1 MPFIALGA
9 LILLVLV
16 WVGRGRSIFQRR
28 DWRITSGAFALA
40 ALAGAA
46 YSAIREAW
54 APALGL
60 LAMSAWL
67 AVSAR
72 RTASKRPTAP
82 RSSQMSSQEARS
94 ILGVEDGATPAE
106 IRAAHKRLM
115 LLAHPD
121 TGGTSGL
128 AAQLNAARDLLLR
141 DD

>member
-1 MPFIALGA
+1 
-9 LILLVLV
+9 
-16 WVGRGRSIFQRR
+16 
-28 DWRITSGAFALA
+28 
-40 ALAGAA
+40 
-46 YSAIREAW
+46 
-54 APALGL
+54 
-60 LAMSAWL
+60 
-67 AVSAR
+67 
-72 RTASKRPTAP
+72 
-82 RSSQMSSQEARS
+82 MSSQEARS